1 MNEIPE
7 SKLKEQT
14 SNPLLTNSA
23 ERIKEIRKSLD
34 ACVIQ
39 FQKTETG
46 CSINWPAYVA
56 QVDFIQDFMCAV
68 AGYHDWDEADRA
80 GKIDVIHD
88 IACGFVDNVTKALM

>member
-7 SKLKEQT
+7 SKL
-14 SNPLLTNSA
+14 NLPLTTGS
-23 ERIKEIRKSLD
+23 ERIKEIRASLD

-39 FQKTETG
+39 LQKTETG

-56 QVDFIQDFMCAV
+56 QVDFIKDFMCAV

-80 GKIDVIHD
+80 DKIDSIHD
-88 IACGFVDNVTKALM
+88 IACGFVDSVTKALM